1 MRGNETGTTGKKRG
15 HLDRKGLQYRLYTMF
30 VIFAVIIVALTGI
43 IQIIGVRRQ
52 ARQDT
57 LDSLEKTARNISATY
72 GTSAFR
78 NAIRSVIY
86 QGEYRVR
93 VMRENGEMLIDTSDL
108 SVYLTWPEIEISMDE
123 VTGLLDHS
131 QGSFYL
137 TREDSLGVKWIV
149 YGQMVAS
156 WDDVREIL
164 LITKSIQGEIQKIRQ
179 QIFLLVI
186 VAGVSLLVSFLLSWY
201 LAKSYLKPIR
211 EITDCAE
218 LLAKEQY
225 DIEFPSS
232 GYTEIAT
239 LSDTLKLAADSMV
252 NYEKNR
258 RDMIANVSH
267 DMRTPL
273 TIIKA
278 YAEMI
283 RTISGDNPEK
293 RKQHLDV
300 IISQSDNLSEFVNQ
314 TLELSQLQ
322 SRTLELERE
331 VFSMSDL
338 IRSVC
343 EHLRAIDQGKHKFRL
358 FLDSDT
364 TVWADP
370 GRVEQI
376 VQNLVNNSL
385 KYGGAV
391 IDLKVHRIQE
401 MVRLEIVDYGEGI
414 PKEKLPYIWTKYYRA
429 NPYGKENGN
438 AGVGLSIVKEIADMH
453 GIAYGVDSDVN
464 QGARFWF
471 DFPYTGEE

>member
-1 MRGNETGTTGKKRG
+1 MRGNETGTRGKKRG

-30 VIFAVIIVALTGI
+30 VIFAVIIVALTGV

-57 LDSLEKTARNISATY
+57 LESLEKTARNISATY

-78 NAIRSVIY
+78 NAISSVIY

-108 SVYLTWPEIEISMDE
+108 SVYLAWPEIRIGTSEMTDC
-123 VTGLLDHS
+123 LDHS
-131 QGSFYL
+131 DGSFYL
-137 TREDSLGVKWIV
+137 TREDTEGITWIV
-149 YGQMVAS
+149 HGQMVAS

-164 LITKSIQGEIQKIRQ
+164 LVAKSTQEEMQKIRQ
-179 QIFLLVI
+179 QFFMLAV
-186 VAGVSLLVSFLLSWY
+186 VTGVSLLVSFLLSWY

-218 LLAKEQY
+218 LLAKEKY
-225 DIEFPSS
+225 DVEFPSS

-283 RTISGDNPEK
+283 RTISGNDPEK
-293 RKQHLDV
+293 RNQHLDV
-300 IISQSDNLSEFVNQ
+300 IISQSDSLSEFVNQ
-314 TLELSQLQ
+314 TLELSRLQ
-322 SRTLELERE
+322 SHTLKLDRD
-331 VFSMSDL
+331 VFSMSEL
-338 IRSVC
+338 IRSICV
-343 EHLRAIDQGKHKFRL
+343 HLRAVDQGKHEFRL
-358 FLDSDT
+358 FLDQDT
-364 TVWADP
+364 TVWADA

-385 KYGGAV
+385 KYGGNV
-391 IDLKVHRIQE
+391 IDLAVHRYQE
-401 MVRLEIVDYGEGI
+401 IVRLEIVDYGEGI
-414 PKEKLPYIWTKYYRA
+414 AKEKIPYIWTKYYRIK
-429 NPYGKENGN
+429 PYGKESGN
-438 AGVGLSIVKEIADMH
+438 AGVGLSIVKEIAEMH

-471 DFPYTGEE
+471 DFPYRNAE

>member
-1 MRGNETGTTGKKRG
+1 MRGNDRRNRGNKKIWV
-15 HLDRKGLQYRLYTMF
+15 DRKGLQYRLYLMF
-30 VIFAVIIVALTGI
+30 IIFAVLIVVLTGV
-43 IQIIGVRRQ
+43 IQIIGVKRQ

-57 LDSLEKTARNISATY
+57 LESLEKTARNISSAY

-78 NAIRSVIY
+78 NTISSVIY

-93 VMRENGEMLIDTSDL
+93 VIRENGEILIDISDL
-108 SVYLTWPEIEISMDE
+108 SVYLGWPEIEVTTDE
-123 VTGLLDHS
+123 IVERLDQS

-137 TREDSLGVKWIV
+137 SREDTAGVTWIV

-164 LITKSIQGEIQKIRQ
+164 LIAKNIQEEMRMIRQ
-179 QIFLLVI
+179 QVFMLLI
-186 VAGVSLLVSFLLSWY
+186 VAGGSLLVSFLLSWY
-201 LAKSYLKPIR
+201 LAKSFLKPIR

-225 DIEFPSS
+225 NIEFPRS

-239 LSDTLKLAADSMV
+239 LSDTLKLAADAMV

-283 RTISGDNPEK
+283 RTISGDDPEK

-300 IISQSDNLSEFVNQ
+300 IISQSDSLSEFVNQ
-314 TLELSQLQ
+314 TLELSRLQ
-322 SRTLELERE
+322 SRTLELDRE
-331 VFSMSDL
+331 IFSLSEL

-343 EHLRAIDQGKHKFRL
+343 AHFRAIDQGKHEFRL
-358 FLDSDT
+358 FLDHDT

-385 KYGGAV
+385 KYGGDV
-391 IDLKVHRIQE
+391 IDLKVHRSQE
-401 MVRLEIVDYGEGI
+401 AVRLEIADYGEGI
-414 PKEKLPYIWTKYYRA
+414 PREKLPYVWTKYYRA
-429 NPYGKENGN
+429 NPYGRENGN

-453 GIAYGVDSDVN
+453 GIAYGVDSDIS

-471 DFPYTGEE
+471 DFPYTSEE